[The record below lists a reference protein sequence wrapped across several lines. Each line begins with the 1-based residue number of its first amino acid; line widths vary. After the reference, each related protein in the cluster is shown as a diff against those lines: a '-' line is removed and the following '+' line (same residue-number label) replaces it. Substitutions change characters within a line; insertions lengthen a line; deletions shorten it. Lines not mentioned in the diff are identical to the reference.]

1 MKNLLVLFVGLIIS
15 GLILTGCNTN
25 TDVVDPEYNLNKSN
39 SSPIFTDDGGVYPIT
54 QDEIDGLIH
63 MRIEEK
69 LARDVYTVFGA
80 AYNSQVFLNIKVS
93 EQAHMNAVKRMLDK
107 YSIPDPIISDEV
119 GVFPDPDFQALY
131 DQFIVQGSVS
141 LYEALL
147 VGKAIEELDIADL
160 EAQLAV
166 VTNPGVIK
174 LYTNLKAG
182 STSHLAAFNKNLI
195 GCIRLNDTEE

>member
-1 MKNLLVLFVGLIIS
+1 MKNLFMLFVGLIIS
-15 GLILTGCNTN
+15 GLIFTGCNTN
-25 TDVVDPEYNLNKSN
+25 NDLVDPEYNLSKSN
-39 SSPIFTDDGGVYPIT
+39 SSSNLTEDGGVFPIT

-93 EQAHMNAVKRMLDK
+93 EQSHMNAVKRMLDK
-107 YSIPDPIISDEV
+107 YSIPDPIITDEV
-119 GVFPDPDFQALY
+119 GVFPDPAFQALY
-131 DQFIVQGSVS
+131 DQMIVQGSVS

-160 EAQLAV
+160 DYQLTNV
-166 VTNPGVIK
+166 VTNPGIIK

-182 STSHLAAFNKNLI
+182 SVSHLAAFNRNLV
-195 GCIRLNDTEE
+195 GCLNILAND

>member
-1 MKNLLVLFVGLIIS
+1 MKNLIMLLIGLVVS

-25 TDVVDPEYNLNKSN
+25 TDVVNPEYSLNKNN
-39 SSPIFTDDGGVYPIT
+39 SSSVIKNDGGFYPIT
-54 QDEIDGLIH
+54 QNEIDGLIH

-69 LARDVYTVFGA
+69 LARDVYTIFGA

-107 YSIPDPIISDEV
+107 YNIQDPIVSDEV

-131 DQFIVQGSVS
+131 DQLIAQGSVS

-147 VGKAIEELDIADL
+147 VGKSIEELDIADL
-160 EAQLAV
+160 EAQLAY
-166 VTNPGVIK
+166 VTNPGIIK

-195 GCIRLNDTEE
+195 GCISLNDTE

>member
-54 QDEIDGLIH
+54 QGEIDGLIH

-131 DQFIVQGSVS
+131 DQLIVQGSVS

-160 EAQLAV
+160 EAQLAT
-166 VTNPGVIK
+166 VTNPGIIK

-182 STSHLAAFNKNLI
+182 STNHLAAFNKNLI
-195 GCIRLNDTEE
+195 GCIRLNDTE

>member
-1 MKNLLVLFVGLIIS
+1 MKNLMLLFVGLILS
-15 GLILTGCNTN
+15 SLILTGCNTN
-25 TDVVDPEYNLNKSN
+25 TDLVNPEYNLNRSN
-39 SSPIFTDDGGVYPIT
+39 TSSVLTDDGAVYPIT

-93 EQAHMNAVKRMLDK
+93 EQAHMDAVKRMLDK
-107 YSIPDPIISDEV
+107 YSIPDPLITDEV

-131 DQFIVQGSVS
+131 DQLILQGNVS

-160 EAQLAV
+160 EAQLAT
-166 VTNPGVIK
+166 VTNPGIIR

-195 GCIRLNDTEE
+195 GCIRSNDTE